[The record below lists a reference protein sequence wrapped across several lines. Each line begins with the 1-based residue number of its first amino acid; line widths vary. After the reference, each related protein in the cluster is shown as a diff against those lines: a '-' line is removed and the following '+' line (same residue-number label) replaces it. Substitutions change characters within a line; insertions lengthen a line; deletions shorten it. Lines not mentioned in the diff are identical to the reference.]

1 MMHVRRECVALLRD
15 EKRVVLLF
23 VVVAAA
29 AVVVV
34 VVVLLNTTV
43 EMTVNLVLLVCYDV
57 VYFVNVLV

>member
-15 EKRVVLLF
+15 EKRVVLLC

-29 AVVVV
+29 AVVV

>member
-34 VVVLLNTTV
+34 VLLNTTV

-57 VYFVNVLV
+57 VYFVSVLV